1 MANTNTK
8 TRYYTFGCEH
18 PLADYVQ
25 KIVTTDG
32 SDPRDKMIAAYGT
45 NWCAEYW
52 PEHTPTTENGDGTV
66 TFTSTSRLTG
76 KTRSYTY
83 KLLEKVLH

>member
-1 MANTNTK
+1 MANTTTK

-18 PLADYVQ
+18 PLAGYVQ

-45 NWCAEYW
+45 SWAAEYG
-52 PEHTPTTENGDGTV
+52 PEFSNVAENEDGTV
-66 TFTSTSRLTG
+66 TFTSTSRFTG
-76 KTRSYTY
+76 KTRTYTY
-83 KLLEKVLH
+83 RLLKRVL